1 MPKKP
6 SFFERLTGA
15 LDMSEE
21 HDDEV
26 YDDSIIESDEREIV
40 KTDEEHKDEWLSDE
54 MTEEGELAVDVC
66 QTADDIIIK
75 AMIAGVDPSDIEV
88 DITREMVTIRGER
101 MESSES
107 ESDDYFFRELYWGS
121 FSRSVVLPE
130 EIEPEEAVAK
140 EKNGLLT
147 IRLPKVDREKI
158 SRVKVK
164 AS

>member
-1 MPKKP
+1 MPKNKP
-6 SFFERLTGA
+6 SFFERLTGTV
-15 LDMSEE
+15 DMS
-21 HDDEV
+21 DEQVEDV
-26 YDDSIIESDEREIV
+26 YEDTHDEREIV
-40 KTDEEHKDEWLSDE
+40 KSSENDEWLSDE

>member
-1 MPKKP
+1 MPKNKP
-6 SFFERLTGA
+6 SFFERLTGTV
-15 LDMSEE
+15 DMSDEHEEDIREEE
-21 HDDEV
+21 H
-26 YDDSIIESDEREIV
+26 DEREIV
-40 KTDEEHKDEWLSDE
+40 KSAEDDEWLSDE

-66 QTADDIIIK
+66 QTADDIVIK

-107 ESDDYFFRELYWGS
+107 EGDDYFFRELYWGS
-121 FSRSVVLPE
+121 FSRSIVLPE

>member
-1 MPKKP
+1 MPKNKP
-6 SFFERLTGA
+6 SFFERITGTV
-15 LDMSEE
+15 DI
-21 HDDEV
+21 DDENEE
-26 YDDSIIESDEREIV
+26 DFREEEDTEQEIV
-40 KTDEEHKDEWLSDE
+40 ESAEDDEWLSDE

-66 QTADDIIIK
+66 QTADDIIVK
-75 AMIAGVDPSDIEV
+75 AMIAGVSPSDIEV
-88 DITREMVTIRGER
+88 DITREMITIRGER
-101 MESSES
+101 VESSES

>member
-1 MPKKP
+1 
-6 SFFERLTGA
+6 
-15 LDMSEE
+15 MSDE
-21 HDDEV
+21 HDEDFHGE
-26 YDDSIIESDEREIV
+26 EPDEREIV
-40 KTDEEHKDEWLSDE
+40 KSEEDDEWLSDE

-121 FSRSVVLPE
+121 FSRSIVLPE